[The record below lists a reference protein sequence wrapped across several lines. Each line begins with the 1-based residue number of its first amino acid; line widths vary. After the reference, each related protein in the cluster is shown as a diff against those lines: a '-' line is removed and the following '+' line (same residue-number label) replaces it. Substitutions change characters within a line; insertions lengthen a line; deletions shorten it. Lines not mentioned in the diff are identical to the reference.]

1 MSIPVLYIQCRR
13 SIEQE
18 QWRCYRK
25 PPAALAC
32 VCLHVWVFPLL
43 WLSGR
48 KRCPTQHLSS
58 CWLVSNSHSI
68 TCKKKRINEEIKLFM
83 IIFSHPAGSIT
94 EWVYVCVFLLSFY
107 ISIFK
112 KIPKNIMQIVKTNTK
127 YPQKIP
133 RTSWLQFQL
142 QVIKTPATGGPNAA
156 AQHVFTLSSAGVGS
170 LYHHCYMSAGW
181 NFIHEK
187 GLLGLNVHI
196 NTLSSLKLYIVK

>member
-156 AQHVFTLSSAGVGS
+156 GTTCIYSIKCRSGQS
-170 LYHHCYMSAGW
+170 
-181 NFIHEK
+181 I
-187 GLLGLNVHI
+187 
-196 NTLSSLKLYIVK
+196 SSLLYECRMKFHTWKGIIRLKCAYKYTVFP